1 MVKFALGGPFTV
13 GALFSI
19 GAVQTTKEVNSV
31 IKGHRYVSSL

>member
-19 GAVQTTKEVNSV
+19 GAVQTTKDVNSV
-31 IKGHRYVSSL
+31 IKEHHYVSSH